1 MYILDLLAK
10 SFDDS
15 RVPSPTIPKHGF
27 TSLLSLQGHLTQR
40 DVISGI
46 YNLEKR
52 TSRALTERRKV
63 FFGLLPHSVTLSISV
78 SIDKIENP
86 HLNIEPFSPSLESK
100 TIVSCV
106 STGLSEVPR
115 LYVTLLNGHLPTFV
129 IDPTHLY
136 QRQGPGLADHS

>member
-63 FFGLLPHSVTLSISV
+63 FFWLIASQRNTPINISI
-78 SIDKIENP
+78 N
-86 HLNIEPFSPSLESK
+86 
-100 TIVSCV
+100 
-106 STGLSEVPR
+106 
-115 LYVTLLNGHLPTFV
+115 
-129 IDPTHLY
+129 
-136 QRQGPGLADHS
+136 